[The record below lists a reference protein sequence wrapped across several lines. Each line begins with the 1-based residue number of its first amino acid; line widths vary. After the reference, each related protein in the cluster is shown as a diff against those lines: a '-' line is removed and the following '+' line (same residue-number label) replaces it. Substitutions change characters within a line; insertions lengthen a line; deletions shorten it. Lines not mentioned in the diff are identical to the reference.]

1 MKINIIKTGVE
12 DIKEETFVTDNNV
25 LYECNAT
32 GTVIVPKGITIIGSN
47 VFANKSNVTK
57 VVLPEG
63 LKTIETN
70 AFFECIGLKEIN
82 IPESVE
88 IIEAQAFFGCKML
101 KKVHLPKN
109 LKRLDVDTF
118 TDSGIESVDL
128 PEHPEYVG
136 ARTFSNSELNQVTIP
151 ANFPLTVAMFD
162 ECKNLETVTFEGT
175 DIKVPGICFKLCESL
190 KDIDLSS
197 IKTIGKGGFLG
208 CKSLDFDVLPKD
220 IRVNDSAFSECGIKH
235 ITVENL
241 NSIGGTKKVFYGCR
255 QLTEAVI
262 EVRGA
267 NIPQDVKEIPEELF
281 SHCSSLEKVLFTGMD
296 SKITSIG
303 YGAFEYTAL
312 KEFEVPEN
320 VTKISNYAFF
330 NTRQLTKIALSKKLA
345 RIGRQAFSESGLKSI
360 TLPDSVE
367 FVKMVKTECF
377 RDCCNLEEVTL
388 PAKEFVVS
396 EGMFMNCTA
405 LKKVNNA
412 DKIVQLEK
420 YAFYGAN
427 SLKQIDLSSAVD
439 IGGSA
444 FECSGLTSVKLSK
457 CCKTLGP
464 NAFYK
469 CKNLKLADLSESSIE
484 YFAPYIFYRC
494 GGNKLMTEVILP
506 DKIWNVDE
514 CAFVECYIKNM
525 TVSVTASGK
534 NVMISEN
541 AFADANIDTL
551 TFADNLDGHVY
562 LNENAFNNAFIGE
575 LTIPDYLYNRT
586 KNIWDNVKST
596 WDDVNK

>member
-1 MKINIIKTGVE
+1 MKVNIIKTSTVSSKMDE
-12 DIKEETFVTDNNV
+12 FVIENEV
-25 LYECNAT
+25 LYECNLT
-32 GTVIVPKGITIIGSN
+32 GTVVVPENVTKIKATAFSN
-47 VFANKSNVTK
+47 KTNITK

-63 LKTIETN
+63 LKTIGTN
-70 AFFECIGLKEIN
+70 TFIGCTSLEEVI

-88 IIEAQAFFGCKML
+88 AIEDQAFFGCKKL

-109 LKRLDVDTF
+109 LKRLCIKAF
-118 TDSGIESVDL
+118 TDSGLESVDL
-128 PEHPEYVG
+128 PEHPDYVG
-136 ARTFSNSELNQVTIP
+136 SYVFANSQLHQVTIP
-151 ANFPLTVAMFD
+151 ANFPLTMAMFD
-162 ECKNLETVTFEGT
+162 ECKNLETVTFKGT
-175 DIKVPGICFKLCESL
+175 DIKVPGICFRLCENL
-190 KDIDLSS
+190 KSIDLSS
-197 IKTIGKGGFLG
+197 IKTIGKGGFSG

-220 IRVNDSAFSECGIKH
+220 IRVNDSAFSGCGIKH

-241 NSIGGTKKVFYGCR
+241 NSIEGTKEVFYRCH

-262 EVRGA
+262 EVRGT
-267 NIPQDVKEIPEELF
+267 NIPQDTKEIPQTLF
-281 SHCSSLEKVLFTGMD
+281 SHCTSLEKVSFTGMD

-303 YGAFEYTAL
+303 YGAFDYTDL

-330 NTRQLTKIALSKKLA
+330 NTRQLTKIVLPKKLA

-367 FVKMVKTECF
+367 FVETECF

-388 PAKEFVVS
+388 PAKEFVVP
-396 EGMFMNCTA
+396 EGMFMSCEA

-412 DKIVQLEK
+412 DKIVQLGK
-420 YAFYGAN
+420 YAFYGTD
-427 SLKQIDLSSAVD
+427 SLKQIDLSSAAD
-439 IGGSA
+439 IGGST

-457 CCKTLGP
+457 CCKILGP

-494 GGNKLMTEVILP
+494 SGNKLMTEIILP
-506 DKIWNVDE
+506 DKVWNVDE
-514 CAFVECYIKNM
+514 CAFVECYIKNLN
-525 TVSVTASGK
+525 VTADVSWK

-541 AFADANIDTL
+541 AFADTNIDTL

-562 LNENAFNNAFIGE
+562 LNESAFNNAFIGE

-586 KNIWDNVKST
+586 KNVWNNVKSA
-596 WDDVNK
+596 WDDANK

>member
-1 MKINIIKTGVE
+1 MKVNIIKTGTVSSKMDE
-12 DIKEETFVTDNNV
+12 FVIGNNV
-25 LYECNAT
+25 LYECNLT
-32 GTVIVPKGITIIGSN
+32 GTVVVPENATKIKATAFSNKTNII
-47 VFANKSNVTK
+47 K

-70 AFFECIGLKEIN
+70 TFFGCTSLEEVI

-88 IIEAQAFFGCKML
+88 AIEDQAFFGCKML
-101 KKVHLPKN
+101 KKIHLPKN
-109 LKRLDVDTF
+109 LKRLDVDAF

-136 ARTFSNSELNQVTIP
+136 ARTFSNSKLNQVTIP
-151 ANFPLTVAMFD
+151 ANFPLTMAMFD
-162 ECKNLETVTFEGT
+162 ECKNLETVTFKGT
-175 DIKVPGICFKLCESL
+175 DIKVPGICFRLCENL
-190 KDIDLSS
+190 KSIDLSS
-197 IKTIGKGGFLG
+197 IKTIGKGGFSG

-220 IRVNDSAFSECGIKH
+220 IRVNDSAFSGCGIKH

-241 NSIGGTKKVFYGCR
+241 NSIEGTKEVFYRCH

-267 NIPQDVKEIPEELF
+267 NIPQDTKEIPQTLF
-281 SHCSSLEKVLFTGMD
+281 SHCTSLEKVSFTGMD

-330 NTRQLTKIALSKKLA
+330 NTRQLTKIVLPKKLA
-345 RIGRQAFSESGLKSI
+345 RIGRQAFSESGLKCV
-360 TLPDSVE
+360 TLPDSVKY
-367 FVKMVKTECF
+367 VDTECF

-388 PAKEFVVS
+388 PAKEFVVPDR
-396 EGMFMNCTA
+396 MFMSCEA

-412 DKIVQLEK
+412 DKIVQLGK
-420 YAFYGAN
+420 YAFYGTD
-427 SLKQIDLSSAVD
+427 SLKQIDLSSAAD
-439 IGGSA
+439 IGGNA

-457 CCKTLGP
+457 CCKILDS

-494 GGNKLMTEVILP
+494 GENKLMTEVILP
-506 DKIWNVDE
+506 DKVWNMDE
-514 CAFVECYIKNM
+514 CAFVECYIKNLN
-525 TVSVTASGK
+525 VTADVSWK

-541 AFADANIDTL
+541 AFTDANIDML
-551 TFADNLDGHVY
+551 TFVDNPDNHVY
-562 LNENAFNNAFIGE
+562 LNESAFNNAFIGE
-575 LTIPDYLYNRT
+575 LTIPDYLYN
-586 KNIWDNVKST
+586 KNKNVWDNVRSA
-596 WDDVNK
+596 WDDIK

>member
-1 MKINIIKTGVE
+1 MKVNIIKTGVE
-12 DIKEETFVTDNNV
+12 NIKEEIFVTDNNV

-32 GTVIVPKGITIIGSN
+32 GTVIVPKDITIIGSN

-70 AFFECIGLKEIN
+70 AFFECADLEEII

-88 IIEAQAFFGCKML
+88 AIEDQAFFGCKKL

-109 LKRLDVDTF
+109 LKRLCIKAF
-118 TDSGIESVDL
+118 TDSGLESVDL
-128 PEHPEYVG
+128 PEHPDYVG
-136 ARTFSNSELNQVTIP
+136 SEVFANSQLHQVTIP

-162 ECKNLETVTFEGT
+162 ECKNLETVTFKGT
-175 DIKVPGICFKLCESL
+175 DIKVPGICFRLCENL
-190 KDIDLSS
+190 KNIDLRS
-197 IKTIGKGGFLG
+197 IKTIGKGGFFG

-220 IRVNDSAFSECGIKH
+220 IRVNDSAFSGCGIKH

-241 NSIGGTKKVFYGCR
+241 NSIEGTEKVFAGCH

-262 EVRGA
+262 DVKGA
-267 NIPQDVKEIPEELF
+267 NIPQDVKEIPKELF
-281 SHCSSLEKVLFTGMD
+281 SHCNCLEKVLFTGITG
-296 SKITSIG
+296 KVTSIG

-312 KEFEVPEN
+312 KEFEIPEN
-320 VTKISNYAFF
+320 VKKISKMAFF
-330 NTRQLTKIALSKKLA
+330 KTEQLTEITLPKKLKT
-345 RIGRQAFSESGLKSI
+345 IYRQAFSESGLKSI
-360 TLPDSVE
+360 TIPDSVE
-367 FVKMVKTECF
+367 FVKTECF

-396 EGMFMNCTA
+396 EGMFMNCAA

-412 DKIVQLEK
+412 DKIVQLEN
-420 YAFYGAN
+420 YAFCGTD
-427 SLKQIDLSSAVD
+427 SLKQIDLSSATD
-439 IGGSA
+439 FGGSA

-457 CCKTLGP
+457 CCKILGS
-464 NAFYK
+464 NAFYE

-494 GGNKLMTEVILP
+494 GGSKLMTEIILP

-514 CAFVECYIKNM
+514 GAFVECYIKNLNI
-525 TVSVTASGK
+525 AAAAGK

-541 AFADANIDTL
+541 AFIESNIDVL
-551 TFADNLDGHVY
+551 TFADNPDSHVY
-562 LNENAFNNAFIGE
+562 LNESAFNNAFIGE

-586 KNIWDNVKST
+586 KYVWDNVKSV
-596 WDDVNK
+596 WDDVDK